1 MTDPRGRNFI
11 SYRRTRAAEV
21 SELARRLKAR
31 GIPLWIDISDLGPGS
46 TEEQITNALDDP
58 NCASG
63 LAWLTPDV
71 ADSAVIRRVEVPR
84 LVQRARRGDAFFA
97 VMAVA
102 GGLEYAD
109 AAHVAAD
116 NLGTADLR
124 FWNLHK
130 VEGDPAP
137 AEELDK
143 VADTVLRHRL
153 GAVIAAMPAEAPLA
167 VGLWVRRE
175 PPQDDHPGLQLDW
188 HETFSGR
195 TATTGAWDT
204 VLLPA
209 LRSVHREIGR
219 TSAGRRIVVHGHPT
233 LAAAFALGRACPAV
247 SGLSLA
253 WVQTGLDGSRC
264 LWSLSEPRQASGFI
278 ARSQGVNP
286 AGGGLAVLV
295 SVMHDASLAFGA
307 TAALPPMRATVEV
320 DPVSDD
326 RRGRLTP
333 GGAVDLANE
342 IAEAVR
348 TARSTFQ
355 GIRTIHLFLACPVG
369 LAVMLGQLLN
379 AVGPITIY
387 EHIDDDAIGQYRP
400 EVQIPASGL
409 Y

>member
-1 MTDPRGRNFI
+1 VTDPRGRTFI

-31 GIPLWIDISDLGPGS
+31 GIPQWIDISDLGPGS
-46 TEEQITNALDDP
+46 TEEQIIDALDDP

-63 LAWLTPDV
+63 IAWLTPEV
-71 ADSAVIRRVEVPR
+71 ADSAVIRRVEIPR
-84 LVQRARRGDAFFA
+84 LVQRAGRGDGFFA

-102 GGLEYAD
+102 GGLEYENVAQ
-109 AAHVAAD
+109 VAAE

-130 VEGDPAP
+130 IEGDPAP
-137 AEELDK
+137 AEELDRL
-143 VADTVLRHRL
+143 ADIVLRHRL
-153 GAVIAAMPAEAPLA
+153 AAVLAATPADAPLS
-167 VGLWVRRE
+167 VGFWVRRE
-175 PPQDDHPGLQLDW
+175 PPQNDHPGLQLDW

-204 VLLPA
+204 ALLPA
-209 LRSVHREIGR
+209 LRSVHREVGR
-219 TSAGRRIVVHGHPT
+219 SFAERRIVVHGHPT
-233 LAAAFALGRACPAV
+233 LATAFALGRAFSAV

-253 WVQTGLDGSRC
+253 FEQMGLDGSRF
-264 LWSLSEPRQASGFI
+264 LWSLSEPHQASGFVV
-278 ARSQGVNP
+278 RSHGADP

-295 SVMHDASLAFGA
+295 SVMHDASLAFRA
-307 TAALPPMRATVEV
+307 TSALPPMRAAIEV
-320 DPVSDD
+320 DPAGDGG
-326 RRGRLTP
+326 RGQLTP

-342 IAEAVR
+342 IAEAIR
-348 TARSTFQ
+348 TGRSQYQ
-355 GIRTIHLFLACPVG
+355 GVRTIHLFLACPAG

-379 AVGPITIY
+379 AVGPITVY
-387 EHIDDDAIGQYRP
+387 EHVDEDAVGHYRP